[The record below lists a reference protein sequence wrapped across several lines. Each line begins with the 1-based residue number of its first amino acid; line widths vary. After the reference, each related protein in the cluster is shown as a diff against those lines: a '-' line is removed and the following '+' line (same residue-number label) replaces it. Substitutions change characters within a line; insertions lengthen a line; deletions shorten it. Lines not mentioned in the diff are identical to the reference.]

1 VLQNYGKLCLDSL
14 LKIEPPFL
22 SSGRERNSEAG
33 KILEIFLYTF
43 AFLAGFIDSVAGGGG
58 LIQLP
63 ALLIFFPQTPV
74 AHLLGTNKLASIAGT
89 SIAVLQYA
97 RHVGINWWATLP
109 ATISSFVLSFLGART
124 ATMLN
129 TGVMRI
135 VVLVLLVAIALFT
148 FMRKDFGAIHTPKLT
163 HGIQFIVSIASGM
176 TIGFYD
182 GFFGPGTG
190 SFLIFVFIGIFGF
203 NFLSASASAK
213 LINFATNLS
222 AMLYFAF
229 TNYILYNLAI
239 PMALFNIL
247 GSLAGTRLAI
257 LKGSR
262 FVRIVFLLVV
272 TGMILKLA
280 HDTIMSLY

>member
-1 VLQNYGKLCLDSL
+1 
-14 LKIEPPFL
+14 
-22 SSGRERNSEAG
+22 
-33 KILEIFLYTF
+33 LEIVFLCGF

-63 ALLIFFPQTPV
+63 ALLIFLPQMPV
-74 AHLLGTNKLASIAGT
+74 ANLLGTNKLASIAGT
-89 SIAVLQYA
+89 SFAVMQYT
-97 RHVGINWWATLP
+97 RHVGINWRATLP
-109 ATISSFVLSFLGART
+109 ATIAAFVLSFLGART
-124 ATMLN
+124 ASVLN
-129 TGVMRI
+129 TEVMRV
-135 VVLVLLVAIALFT
+135 VVLVLLVTIAVYT
-148 FMRKDFGAIHTPKLT
+148 FIRKDFGSIHAPRLT
-163 HGIQFIVSIASGM
+163 HTIQFIFSVVAGM

-190 SFLIFVFIGIFGF
+190 SFLIFIFVGIFGF

-229 TNYILYNLAI
+229 TNNILYQFAI
-239 PMALFNIL
+239 PMAAFNIL

-262 FVRIVFLLVV
+262 FVRILFLVV
-272 TGMILKLA
+272 VAGMILKLA
-280 HDTIMSLY
+280 YDTIMS

>member
-1 VLQNYGKLCLDSL
+1 MTEIIL
-14 LKIEPPFL
+14 LY
-22 SSGRERNSEAG
+22 S
-33 KILEIFLYTF
+33 F
-43 AFLAGFIDSVAGGGG
+43 AFIAGFVDSVAGGGG

-63 ALLIFFPQTPV
+63 ALLIFLPHAPV

-89 SIAVLQYA
+89 SIAVVQYA
-97 RHVGINWWATLP
+97 RHVGINWRATVP
-109 ATISSFVLSFLGART
+109 ATVASFILSFLGART
-124 ATMLN
+124 AAIMN
-129 TGVMRI
+129 TEVMRV
-135 VVLVLLVAIALFT
+135 VVLVLLVAIAAYT
-148 FMRKDFGAIHTPKLT
+148 FVRKDFGSIHAPKLSHT
-163 HGIQFIVSIASGM
+163 MQFIFSMTAGM

-190 SFLIFVFIGIFGF
+190 SFLIFVFVGIFGF

-229 TNYILYNLAI
+229 TNNILYQLAI

-262 FVRIVFLLVV
+262 FVRILFLFVV
-272 TGMILKLA
+272 AGMILKLA
-280 HDTIMSLY
+280 YDTIKP

>member
-1 VLQNYGKLCLDSL
+1 MEILFLCS
-14 LKIEPPFL
+14 
-22 SSGRERNSEAG
+22 
-33 KILEIFLYTF
+33 F
-43 AFLAGFIDSVAGGGG
+43 AFLAGFIDSIAGGGG

-63 ALLIFFPQTPV
+63 ALLIFLPQAPV

-89 SIAVLQYA
+89 SFAVVQYA
-97 RHVGINWWATLP
+97 RHVGINWRATLP
-109 ATISSFVLSFLGART
+109 ATISAFVLSFLGART
-124 ATMLN
+124 AAVLN
-129 TGVMRI
+129 TEVMRVI
-135 VVLVLLVAIALFT
+135 VLILLVAIAAYT
-148 FMRKDFGAIHTPKLT
+148 FIKKDFGTIHSPKLT
-163 HGIQFIVSIASGM
+163 HSMQFMFSVAAGM

-203 NFLSASASAK
+203 NFLAASASAK

-229 TNYILYNLAI
+229 TNNILYNLAI
-239 PMALFNIL
+239 PMAVFNVL

-262 FVRIVFLLVV
+262 FVRIVFLVV
-272 TGMILKLA
+272 VAGMILKLA
-280 HDTIMSLY
+280 YDTIRPSF

>member
-1 VLQNYGKLCLDSL
+1 MIEIALLC
-14 LKIEPPFL
+14 
-22 SSGRERNSEAG
+22 A
-33 KILEIFLYTF
+33 F

-63 ALLIFFPQTPV
+63 ALLIFLPQAPV

-89 SIAVLQYA
+89 SFAVVQYA
-97 RHVGINWWATLP
+97 RHVGINWRATLP
-109 ATISSFVLSFLGART
+109 ATIAAFVLSFLGART
-124 ATMLN
+124 AAILN
-129 TGVMRI
+129 TEVMRI
-135 VVLVLLVAIALFT
+135 VVLVLLVGIAVYT
-148 FMRKDFGAIHTPKLT
+148 FMSKDFGSIHAPKLT
-163 HGIQFIVSIASGM
+163 HTMQFIFSISAGM

-190 SFLIFVFIGIFGF
+190 SFLIFVFVGIFGF

-229 TNYILYNLAI
+229 TDNILYGFAI
-239 PMALFNIL
+239 PMAVFNIL

-262 FVRIVFLLVV
+262 FVRIFFLLVV
-272 TGMILKLA
+272 AGMILKLA
-280 HDTIMSLY
+280 YDTIKP